1 MLKEEKAEKLNWLKE
16 QNFGGEERERERE
29 EMKNL

>member
-16 QNFGGEERERERE
+16 QNFGGEERERE

>member
-16 QNFGGEERERERE
+16 QNFGGEERERGNE
-29 EMKNL
+29 KFVT